1 MVNSLT
7 RQAGIQLGPLLLETL
22 VKHYFDRL
30 VKEGE
35 LQGRATTRLRQEEL
49 LYDEA
54 FNVVKTFL
62 EASTKHTVEELQKF
76 SNTRTPSPPSV
87 HVVRL
92 LVPISCCDEAA
103 KILIQAFGGEEMTKK
118 IVGGTKWWQ
127 VRGVK
132 GVDAEWIAAKKDW
145 KEAKRRYKMAQEK
158 DRQPSDEHSRM
169 PTTASEPSS
178 QSSSSQQNG
187 VPSDSAPDYHPDMDE
202 MRCILYTHGGGYYFG
217 SVDQERYSIQR
228 YARKINGRVFAIN
241 YRLAPQYPFPC
252 ALQDLI
258 AAYLFLIRPPEG
270 ASHRP
275 VNPAH
280 LVVAGDSAGGGLT
293 LALLQVIRDCGLPMP
308 AGAVLVSPWC
318 DLTHSFPSIHTNTAT
333 DVLPPYGLSF
343 YKPSTLWPPPPDEL
357 NMAVRERLR
366 TRIRQAVSLRS
377 DDKEGG
383 PDRNTPA
390 AQGGHDLHLPDT
402 GRTLHL
408 GSSASL
414 PTIQSGYAD
423 QTISCT
429 AKDGETLTIDR
440 QIHLYAP
447 NYLLTHPLISPV
459 VSYLGGLCPLFVIAG
474 DAEVLRDEIIYLA
487 HKAAYPDKYP
497 LKDEVREMYPALK
510 GIEGKYGPTQVHL
523 QVYDDAAHVLPILF
537 SFTTPAKY
545 CFRAIATFIR
555 YVTGMT
561 QPGMSE
567 STNNIPI
574 TLSPPTS
581 PGIRSP
587 MMSSDVLS
595 GSEDERGFLGTSP
608 SPSLDVRSAPVSR
621 DPSPRPRGASL
632 FTLHKKPTDDSAV
645 ALAPK
650 RSLRRAFSAHV
661 SRAGVLFK
669 GGNSAP
675 PVPPVPPISPTHVLV
690 ESPPSTSQSQS
701 PTPTPHGEVPPQE
714 REDSGDVAGPRFYG
728 SGMKESDDH
737 QRRAGEPEVYQNG
750 IGTMI
755 RERVSTHGIIRPL
768 EPESELPAF
777 SLPPELIGVVSELA
791 MRRYQDAK
799 AKFDKKFSRTLK
811 TIEKHRRRNLDI
823 AHKDAMRNMSQL
835 QHYAVQDNGTGGE
848 GEGSAF
854 RGVRDGLKAS
864 GSWSWA
870 WALDTDERPPP
881 SSIVARRDTD
891 EAVELA
897 RIADQAVLAE
907 EDVVVSGNNLWQLM
921 VNFLTTNPEKRG
933 KHHRHGEEAGDSRK
947 SKEEKIRS
955 RFAQLVSDHKK
966 HTKASSPTAPKDPN
980 GKR

>member
-22 VKHYFDRL
+22 IKHYFDRL
-30 VKEGE
+30 VREDE
-35 LQGRATTRLRQEEL
+35 SQGRVMTKLRQEEL

-92 LVPISCCDEAA
+92 LVPMSCCDEAA
-103 KILIQAFGGEEMTKK
+103 KVLIQAFGGEEMTKK
-118 IVGGTKWWQ
+118 VVGGTKWWQ

-132 GVDAEWIAAKKDW
+132 GVDAEWIVAKKDW

-158 DRQPSDEHSRM
+158 ERQSSDEPSRT
-169 PTTASEPSS
+169 PSIAPDSSS
-178 QSSSSQQNG
+178 QQQQQQNG
-187 VPSDSAPDYHPDMDE
+187 VPSDAGPYYQPEMDE
-202 MRCILYTHGGGYYFG
+202 MRCILYAHGGGYYFG

-228 YARKINGRVFAIN
+228 YARKISGRVFAMN

-258 AAYLFLIRPPEG
+258 AAYLFLIHPPED
-270 ASHRP
+270 ASHQP

-308 AGAVLVSPWC
+308 AGGVLVSPWS

-357 NMAVRERLR
+357 NTAVRERLR
-366 TRIRQAVSLRS
+366 TRIRQAVSLRPK
-377 DDKEGG
+377 DKEAHPSSTRSKPVTAPLEGS
-383 PDRNTPA
+383 
-390 AQGGHDLHLPDT
+390 HDLHLPDT
-402 GRTLHL
+402 GRMLHL
-408 GSSASL
+408 GSTASL
-414 PTIQSGYAD
+414 PTIQSGYKD
-423 QTISCT
+423 QAVTCVT
-429 AKDGETLTIDR
+429 KDGETLTIDH

-447 NYLLTHPLISPV
+447 NYLLTHPLVSPA
-459 VSYLGGLCPLFVIAG
+459 VSYLGGLCPLLVIAG
-474 DAEVLRDEIIYLA
+474 DAEVLRDEIIYVA
-487 HKAAYPDKYP
+487 HKATYPDKYHVKQEARD
-497 LKDEVREMYPALK
+497 LYPALND
-510 GIEGKYGPTQVHL
+510 IEGKYGPTLVHL
-523 QVYDDAAHVLPILF
+523 QVYDDAAHILPILF

-555 YVTGMT
+555 HVTGMLPT
-561 QPGMSE
+561 SISDSIGD
-567 STNNIPI
+567 IPV

-581 PGIRSP
+581 PGVPATPEDQLSIPDEVRLPRASP
-587 MMSSDVLS
+587 N
-595 GSEDERGFLGTSP
+595 
-608 SPSLDVRSAPVSR
+608 LDVRSLPASR
-621 DPSPRPRGASL
+621 TPSPRARGASL
-632 FTLHKKPTDDSAV
+632 FVLTKRSVDDSAGTSR
-645 ALAPK
+645 K
-650 RSLRRAFSAHV
+650 MSLRRAFSTHV
-661 SRAGVLFK
+661 SRAGVMFK
-669 GGNSAP
+669 SSSAHP
-675 PVPPVPPISPTHVLV
+675 AQPASALDVSLSSPTR
-690 ESPPSTSQSQS
+690 SRQSTSPAPSGDRATNGS
-701 PTPTPHGEVPPQE
+701 GEP
-714 REDSGDVAGPRFYG
+714 GDVAGPRFYG
-728 SGMKESDDH
+728 SGMKECEDGE
-737 QRRAGEPEVYQNG
+737 RRAGEAVVYQNG
-750 IGTMI
+750 LETMI

-768 EPESELPAF
+768 EPESELSAF

-799 AKFDKKFSRTLK
+799 AKFDKKFSSTVK

-823 AHKDAMRNMSQL
+823 AHKNAVRNMSQL
-835 QHYAVQDNGTGGE
+835 QLYVDKDVHGGGE
-848 GEGSAF
+848 RATFKGIKEA
-854 RGVRDGLKAS
+854 LKTS

-870 WALDTDERPPP
+870 WALDADERPPP

-897 RIADQAVLAE
+897 RIADQAVLAD
-907 EDVVVSGNNLWQLM
+907 EDVIVSGNNLWQLM
-921 VNFLTTNPEKRG
+921 VNFLTTSPEKKRG
-933 KHHRHGEEAGDSRK
+933 KFHDTDHSLSDSRK
-947 SKEEKIRS
+947 SKEERIRS

-966 HTKASSPTAPKDPN
+966 HAKISSPSAPEASKHSS
-980 GKR
+980 